1 MQLVNNIL
9 SSPAFI
15 AVKDNLIKAM
25 APLQN
30 KVAAVAI
37 AIFAVGIIIA
47 KHFFFKA
54 EKSEIGNLTDPMKKI
69 TIPVMKKDTKAKSDQ
84 LTPDGKKL
92 KGLTVD
98 RPRLPTRG
106 LPARKPRQRPAIT
119 N

>member
-9 SSPAFI
+9 SNPAFI

-30 KVAAVAI
+30 KVAAVAL

-47 KHFFFKA
+47 KHFFFEAK
-54 EKSEIGNLTDPMKKI
+54 KSEAGNL
-69 TIPVMKKDTKAKSDQ
+69 DTKAKIDQ
-84 LTPDGKKL
+84 LTPDVKKL

-98 RPRLPTRG
+98 RPRLPKRG